1 MEITMVVEIMGTV
14 VATAAGLETV
24 VAGMGMA
31 VAGMG
36 MAVNWN
42 FNHFQT
48 RATLS
53 CSGFLFNPV
62 W

>member
-1 MEITMVVEIMGTV
+1 MVVEITGTV
-14 VATAAGLETV
+14 AATAAGMETV
-24 VAGMGMA
+24 VGGMGMA
-31 VAGMG
+31 A
-36 MAVNWN
+36 NWN